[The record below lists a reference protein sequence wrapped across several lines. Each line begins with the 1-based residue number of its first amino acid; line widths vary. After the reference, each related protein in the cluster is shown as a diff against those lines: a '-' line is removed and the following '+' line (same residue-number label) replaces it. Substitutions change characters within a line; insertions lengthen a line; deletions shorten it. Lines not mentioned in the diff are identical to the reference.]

1 MAQAIINS
9 EHAQAQR
16 QAVRRIESAL
26 SLIATG
32 LPYRDQLIRA
42 AILTELAGT
51 AAYSELIQK
60 PIQSLDIIALTI
72 RSLGLRLRDGFAYDS
87 LLEIQ
92 TEARAIFLRLDRE

>member
-16 QAVRRIESAL
+16 QAVRRMESAL

-42 AILTELAGT
+42 AILSELAGT
-51 AAYSELIQK
+51 TAHVELIRK
-60 PIQSLDIIALTI
+60 PIDFLDTITSTI
-72 RSLGLRLRDGFAYDS
+72 RALGCRLRDGIAYDS
-87 LLEIQ
+87 LLELQ
-92 TEARAIFLRLDRE
+92 TEARAIFSRLPRE